1 MRIVPRHG
9 HRAIAFNLV
18 LAIAMAAAIN
28 FSGAAIARAQ
38 DASEQ
43 PPQAEANALS
53 NNLRVDACAS
63 DPSRLGLSR
72 IVEIDSANGPQFGA
86 NHGANTDFLKDG
98 EVVLTFDDGP
108 MRHHTRNI
116 LKALADHCTRATFFM
131 VGRMAASDPAMVKE
145 VAEAGHSVGSHTWS
159 HKNLRAASFA
169 KGEQDFEMG
178 VSAVNRAL
186 GTQATPF
193 FRFPYLGDNR
203 QIGEHLKDRHI
214 SAWWVDVDSK
224 DYLTRDPNV
233 MVRRVMSA
241 LATKRKGIILM
252 HDIQPSTSGGIR
264 ALLNQ
269 LHDKGFKVVHIVPKA
284 TVSSLPDYDQMV
296 AKSFKTKAAAVAGNP
311 LADRSIVWTAPAHA
325 TAPTEA
331 GAANPQAAPSNVRP
345 AKASPQD
352 AAGIPSQGNAK
363 PVAATPAAKSKPLPQ
378 PSTVEI
384 LPWQP
389 QPFGY

>member
-1 MRIVPRHG
+1 MRLAARHG
-9 HRAIAFNLV
+9 HLTTAFALV
-18 LAIAMAAAIN
+18 LATVLAAAVT
-28 FSGAAIARAQ
+28 FATGPSVRAQ
-38 DASEQ
+38 DSSAE
-43 PPQAEANALS
+43 PAARAEANALS
-53 NNLRVDACAS
+53 ENVRVDACAS

-72 IVEIDSANGPQFGA
+72 IVEIDSTDGPQFGA
-86 NHGANTDFLKDG
+86 NHGATTDFLKDG

-108 MRHHTRNI
+108 LRHNTRNV
-116 LKALADHCTRATFFM
+116 LKALADHCTKATFFM
-131 VGRMAASDPAMVKE
+131 VGRMAAADPAMVKE

-159 HKNLRAASFA
+159 HKNLRANSFA

-186 GTQATPF
+186 GKEATPF

-203 QIGEHLKDRHI
+203 QIGEHLKTRHM

-233 MVRRVMSA
+233 MVRRVMST
-241 LATKRKGIILM
+241 LAVKRKGIILM
-252 HDIQPSTSGGIR
+252 HDIQRSTAGGIR
-264 ALLNQ
+264 MLLDQ

-284 TVSSLPDYDQMV
+284 TVQSLAEYDSIV
-296 AKSFKTKAAAVAGNP
+296 AKSFSTKAAAAAANP
-311 LADRSIVWTAPAHA
+311 LADRSIVWTAPKHA
-325 TAPTEA
+325 TTDET
-331 GAANPQAAPSNVRP
+331 AAAQTNVRP

-352 AAGIPSQGNAK
+352 AAPAK
-363 PVAATPAAKSKPLPQ
+363 APAKSKPQ
-378 PSTVEI
+378 PVEI

>member
-1 MRIVPRHG
+1 MRIAARIRH
-9 HRAIAFNLV
+9 RTSA
-18 LAIAMAAAIN
+18 LALALAMAVVAAIGH
-28 FSGAAIARAQ
+28 GAGTIARAQ
-38 DASEQ
+38 DAAE
-43 PPQAEANALS
+43 PAVQAEPKELNS
-53 NNLRVDACAS
+53 NFLVDACAS

-108 MRHHTRNI
+108 LRHYTRNV
-116 LKALADHCTRATFFM
+116 LKALADHCTKATFFM
-131 VGRMAASDPAMVKE
+131 VGRMAAADPAMVKE

-159 HKNLRAASFA
+159 HKNLRANSVA
-169 KGEQDFEMG
+169 KGEQDLEMG

-203 QIGEHLKDRHI
+203 QIGEHLKSRNM

-233 MVRRVMSA
+233 MVRRVMST
-241 LATKRKGIILM
+241 LAVKRKGIILM
-252 HDIQPSTSGGIR
+252 HDIQRSTAGGIKN
-264 ALLNQ
+264 LLDQ
-269 LHDKGFKVVHIVPKA
+269 LHDKGFKVVHIVPKG
-284 TVSSLPDYDQMV
+284 TLPSLAEYDEIV
-296 AKSFKTKAAAVAGNP
+296 AKSFKTKAAAAATNP
-311 LADRSIVWTAPAHA
+311 LADRSITWTAPAHA
-325 TAPTEA
+325 TDDT
-331 GAANPQAAPSNVRP
+331 AAPSNVRP

-352 AAGIPSQGNAK
+352 ASSLPWQGDAK
-363 PVAATPAAKSKPLPQ
+363 PNVAPKAPAAPKPK